1 MTLTVA
7 FTEKKMRAG
16 IWAVLLLL
24 LPVIALADD
33 VTEFPGLSRQTMQLT
48 TSAPDGSTKTL
59 EALVIR
65 PDGPGPFPLVLI
77 SHGTNRLAETFPS
90 QRPEIYINP
99 ALVFAQRGYA
109 AVVVMRTGYGR
120 STGPF
125 VEGIG
130 PCDEARSYVEPG
142 KAAAAQ
148 ILAALSVLQKERWVD
163 PVRVLLVGHSTGGIA
178 DLAASATNPS
188 GVLGVISFAGGNG
201 SARPDFVCQ
210 PDRLTEALQ
219 IFGQTTR
226 IPSLWIYSENDHYF
240 GPDLARKMVEA
251 YASSGASA
259 SLFVAPP
266 WGSEGHS
273 LIWAPDGTEWWP
285 QVEAFL
291 ISLHLP
297 TDIVVPLAAP
307 AQLAPPASLD
317 DAGRAAFGRY
327 LQSRSYEKAFA
338 IATNAPGH
346 WGWTFSER
354 TKADAES
361 AALQSCQKLERVCQV
376 YAVGNDLKPT
386 SGSPG

>member
-1 MTLTVA
+1 VEEQMLTA
-7 FTEKKMRAG
+7 

-33 VTEFPGLSRQTMQLT
+33 VTEFPGLSRQTLQLT
-48 TSAPDGSTKTL
+48 TGAPDSGTKTL
-59 EALVIR
+59 EAIVVR
-65 PDGPGPFPLVLI
+65 PNGPGPFPLVLI

-90 QRPEIYINP
+90 QRPEIYTNP

-109 AVVVMRTGYGR
+109 AVVVMRSGFGR
-120 STGPF
+120 STGPYA
-125 VEGIG
+125 ESIG
-130 PCDEARSYVEPG
+130 PCDEARSYLGPSKV
-142 KAAAAQ
+142 AAAEV
-148 ILAALSVLQKERWVD
+148 LAALLALRKEAWVD
-163 PVRVLLVGHSTGGIA
+163 PTRVLLVGHSTGGIA

-210 PDRLTEALQ
+210 PDRLIEALQ
-219 IFGQTTR
+219 IFGQTTH

-240 GPDLARKMVEA
+240 GPELAEKMVEA

-285 QVEAFL
+285 QVESFL
-291 ISLHLP
+291 ISLQLP
-297 TDIVVPLAAP
+297 TGIMIPLAAQ
-307 AQLAPPASLD
+307 AQLVPPASLD

-361 AALQSCQKLERVCQV
+361 AALKSCQKLDRLCQV
-376 YAVGNDLKPT
+376 YAVGNDLKLT

>member
-1 MTLTVA
+1 MRVLTCA
-7 FTEKKMRAG
+7 
-16 IWAVLLLL
+16 LLLAL
-24 LPVIALADD
+24 LPLIALADD
-33 VTEFPGLSRQTMQLT
+33 VTEFPGLSRQALNIEITAT
-48 TSAPDGSTKTL
+48 DGSTKTL
-59 EALVIR
+59 EALVVR

-90 QRPEIYINP
+90 QRPEIYTNP

-163 PVRVLLVGHSTGGIA
+163 PVHVLLVGHSTGGIA

-210 PDRLTEALQ
+210 PDHLIEALQ
-219 IFGQTTR
+219 IFGQTAR
-226 IPSLWIYSENDHYF
+226 IPSLWIYSENDHFF

-251 YASSGASA
+251 YAANGAST

-291 ISLHLP
+291 TSLHLP

-338 IATNAPGH
+338 VATNAPGH

-354 TKADAES
+354 TKTDAENG
-361 AALQSCQKLERVCQV
+361 ALKSCQKLDRVCQV
-376 YAVGNDLKPT
+376 YAIRNDLAPA
-386 SGSPG
+386 SGPPG